1 MLPPDYIRGP
11 RLTEMASVD
20 RARLLRLVLDGG
32 QAFLL
37 RARHAL
43 EGGDVAGFIADL
55 GRTQDALVE
64 LTQALDHTRDA
75 AVAAGL
81 DGVYDIL
88 VGDLALA
95 DAARSL
101 GRIDAAIAAFGP
113 TAEAYRRLLP
123 D

>member
-1 MLPPDYIRGP
+1 MLPPAYVRGHAF
-11 RLTEMASVD
+11 TQVASVD

-43 EGGDVAGFIADL
+43 ERGDVPAFIADL

-64 LTQALDHTRDA
+64 LAQALDHARDA
-75 AVAAGL
+75 DVAAGL
-81 DGVYDIL
+81 DGVYEIL
-88 VGDLALA
+88 VGNLALA
-95 DAARSL
+95 DAAASL

-123 D
+123 A

>member
-1 MLPPDYIRGP
+1 MIPPAY
-11 RLTEMASVD
+11 LQAHVTAQVASID
-20 RARLLRLVLDGG
+20 RARVLRLVLDGG

-43 EGGDVAGFIADL
+43 AQGDVAGFIADL

-64 LTQALDHTRDA
+64 LLQALDQTRDA
-75 AVAAGL
+75 EVAARV
-81 DGVYDIL
+81 DGVYEIL

-101 GRIDAAIAAFGP
+101 GRIDAALAAFGP
-113 TAEAYRRLLP
+113 LADAYRRLLP